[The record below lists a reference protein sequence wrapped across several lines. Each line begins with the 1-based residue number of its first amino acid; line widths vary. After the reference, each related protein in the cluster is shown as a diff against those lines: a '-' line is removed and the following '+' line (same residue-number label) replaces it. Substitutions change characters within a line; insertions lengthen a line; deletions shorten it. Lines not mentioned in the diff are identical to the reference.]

1 MFSKEISNLIKGD
14 NLEVLKVLSQYNP
27 ERFKQDVHSVTEKGN
42 SFFILFS
49 SKNNEL
55 EYVKGLL
62 ELCESFG
69 YDFREKKRPHH
80 EDDVY
85 KLIDPHHHKNS
96 YNYGKSYP
104 LNNKNPEFTPEYITA
119 FAYIRNDETF
129 AFLTEKMGKEKML
142 QLEKDG
148 WPVLE
153 YAYRKN
159 FTKTIRLLCDYGFNY
174 EQTSSG
180 VTILSLAENDPKL
193 LDLYWEI
200 KNKKEN
206 NNVTVMSDKQ
216 FFDFSN
222 LFQKHIKEV
231 TSKKSYQADQAIR
244 LIDERK
250 DTLTKEQKEKLLI
263 ISLPAA
269 DDRVFKSLSK
279 MLQYKQKGPELT
291 NIVLNNIEMAHKH
304 QLLYWLVEDEKLL
317 FQHVKNTFTE
327 KTLDNGEEFIFREP
341 LKDKH
346 GIDKIIEKLSS
357 LNIRPGYKHE
367 SDKQKK
373 MVNDTFLGRFQEL
386 FKDEN
391 ILLKEFDNGLT
402 LFEKILFNRHS
413 KENLLKFIDIKPKK
427 SNEQEY
433 SIFKTFDEETYE
445 NIKLGNAV
453 FSEEQKNEIKEI
465 LNKTWYKE
473 HNGEF
478 NLNHPQ
484 MFNIFDND
492 FFLFNN
498 TIIQTNDIYT
508 NNQKMAMFKALVD
521 NLGNRSDM
529 AKPIS
534 TWKEDLKNYYASTR
548 LVRSLYFALSDDP
561 DTKWNSLVLS
571 DSTMN
576 ALKNTEFLYE
586 LKARQLGE
594 ELQQNRQKTVKS
606 KLKL

>member
-1 MFSKEISNLIKGD
+1 MFSKEITDLLQDD
-14 NLEVLKVLSQYNP
+14 NFEVLKLLSQYNP
-27 ERFKQDVHSVTEKGN
+27 ERFKEDVHSVTEKGN
-42 SFFILFS
+42 SFFILFTS
-49 SKNNEL
+49 QNNKL
-55 EYVKGLL
+55 EYVKKLL

-69 YDFREKKRPHH
+69 YDFTEKKKPNH
-80 EDDVY
+80 EDDIY
-85 KLIDPHHHKNS
+85 KLIDPHHKKDS

-119 FAYIRNDETF
+119 FAYIGKDETF

-159 FTKTIRLLCDYGFNY
+159 FYKTIRLLCEYGFNY
-174 EQTSSG
+174 EQTPSG
-180 VTILSLAENDPKL
+180 TTILSIAENEPKL

-206 NNVTVMSDKQ
+206 NNVAIMNGQQ
-216 FFDFSN
+216 FIDFSN
-222 LFQKHIKEV
+222 LFEKNIKEV
-231 TSKKSYQADQAIR
+231 TSKKSYYADRAIK
-244 LIDERK
+244 LVEEKK
-250 DTLTKEQKEKLLI
+250 DILTKEQKEKLLI
-263 ISLPAA
+263 ISLPAV
-269 DDRVFKSLSK
+269 DDRVFKAISK
-279 MLQYKQKGPELT
+279 MLGYKQKGPELT

-317 FQHVKNTFTE
+317 FQHVKDTFTE
-327 KTLDNGEEFIFREP
+327 KTLDNGEKIIFRER

-346 GIDKIIEKLSS
+346 GIDKIIEKLNT

-373 MVNDTFLGRFQEL
+373 MVNETFLGRFKEL
-386 FKDEN
+386 FKDEK
-391 ILLKEFDNGLT
+391 ILLKEFNNGLT

-433 SIFKTFDEETYE
+433 SMFKTLDEETFE
-445 NIKLGNAV
+445 QIKTGNS
-453 FSEEQKNEIKEI
+453 FLSEEQKNEIKEI

-473 HNGEF
+473 HNGEY

-484 MFNIFDND
+484 MFNIFDSD
-492 FFLFNN
+492 FFLFND
-498 TIIQTNDIYT
+498 TIIQTDGIYT

-561 DTKWNSLVLS
+561 ETKWNSLNLS
-571 DSTMN
+571 ESTMN
-576 ALKNTEFLYE
+576 SLKNTEFLYE
-586 LKARQLGE
+586 LKARQLSE
-594 ELQQNRQKTVKS
+594 ELQQNNHKRIKP
-606 KLKL
+606 KLKM